1 MSLTRRRFIKSVG
14 VTLASLIVTRTLTA
28 CTSQSSGS
36 DSQQQEHFA
45 WDQLRQ
51 CWFELSAL
59 KDVSLGSDWKRIQVQ
74 VDEQEAAHQAALAEL
89 VEAGELDKAVA
100 DQVELAFAEAVYH
113 IERSM
118 ATCYIAIPFEHDV
131 RADLLQQTDALH
143 QAADE
148 LDLDPAVVGQA
159 QAAIARDVAFFEA
172 VKIGEVE
179 RQQVEQ
185 QFMANELDASPEAV
199 EAARLLVELLL
210 GKP

>member
-14 VTLASLIVTRTLTA
+14 VTLASLVVTRTLSA

-36 DSQQQEHFA
+36 GSQQQELSA
-45 WDQLRQ
+45 WDQLRL

-59 KDVSLGSDWKRIQVQ
+59 KDVSPGADWEKVQAQ
-74 VDEQEAAHQAALAEL
+74 VDEQKAAHRAALAEL
-89 VEAGELDKAVA
+89 VEAGELDRAVA
-100 DQVELAFAEAVYH
+100 EQVELAFAEAVGH
-113 IERSM
+113 VERSL
-118 ATCYIAIPFEHDV
+118 ATCYEAIPFEHGV

-148 LDLDPAVVGQA
+148 LDLDPAVVEQA

-172 VKIGEVE
+172 VKIGKVG
-179 RQQVEQ
+179 RQQIEQ
-185 QFMANELDASPEAV
+185 RFRANELDASPEAV
-199 EAARLLVELLL
+199 EAARILVELLL